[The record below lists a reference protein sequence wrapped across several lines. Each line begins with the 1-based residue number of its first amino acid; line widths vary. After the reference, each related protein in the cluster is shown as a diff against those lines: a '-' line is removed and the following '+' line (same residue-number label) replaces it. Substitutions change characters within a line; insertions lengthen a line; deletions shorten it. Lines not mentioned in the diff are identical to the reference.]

1 LLADTSFTGRRLR
14 RGRLGKRSQ
23 PRRRRR
29 RRRGRRISSASV
41 GCPRVDAE
49 RQRRGKESSRRARA
63 KGGEGERV
71 LGSMGFMMHVPIC
84 ASHTRTAGG
93 TPILN
98 PLARFP
104 GGLSLVLPAD
114 ATRRTCSPVQARQDR
129 EAVRHVA
136 RPGRQDTGACGS
148 AVILASLPSR
158 APLPRVAAAAHSA
171 GGDGASRMTQYSDT
185 KVQAPR
191 L

>member
-1 LLADTSFTGRRLR
+1 MCAKWLASKPKTWKVADFGCGDAQCVPCPHNPVMNEGFNVCHLKTRTTCE
-14 RGRLGKRSQ
+14 
-23 PRRRRR
+23 RRRRR
-29 RRRGRRISSASV
+29 ACFGL
-41 GCPRVDAE
+41 DE
-49 RQRRGKESSRRARA
+49 
-63 KGGEGERV
+63 
-71 LGSMGFMMHVPIC
+71 GFMMHVPIC

-104 GGLSLVLPAD
+104 GGLSLVLLAD

-171 GGDGASRMTQYSDT
+171 GGDGAPRMTQYSDT